1 MSTKEAQARIK
12 INKLLE
18 KSGWRFFDDEHG
30 KANISLEA
38 NTKLDSL
45 GDNFEQAKNGFIDF
59 LLLDERGFP
68 LVVLE
73 AKREDKN
80 PLDGK
85 EQACRYAQSKR
96 VRFVI
101 LSNGNLHYFWDIK
114 HGNPNLISEFPR
126 LESLKHKASFIPNNK
141 RLADELINDDYIAL
155 TQNSSFQDDP
165 KFQNL
170 NTRKEYLNDNNLRLL
185 RPYQVKAIHALQQQA
200 KYGNERFLFEMATGT
215 GKTLTS
221 AAVIKLFLR
230 TGNAKRVLF
239 LVDRIE
245 LENQANTNFV
255 KLLKNDYTTCIYKHN
270 KDDWQKAEI
279 VVTTIQSL
287 AINDKYQK
295 FSPTD
300 FDLLISDEAHRS
312 ISGNARAVF
321 EYFVGFKLGLTATPK
336 DYLKNIATNDNDQ
349 REWERRVLLD
359 TYKTFGCDSSE
370 PTFRYSLL
378 DGVQDGYLIN
388 PIVVDARTDITT
400 QLLSEKGYAVHY
412 IDENNDEINDNFIG
426 KDFEKKFFSVAT
438 NTAFCLTFM

>member
-165 KFQNL
+165 KFQTL
-170 NTRKEYLNDNNLRLL
+170 NTRKE
-185 RPYQVKAIHALQQQA
+185 
-200 KYGNERFLFEMATGT
+200 
-215 GKTLTS
+215 
-221 AAVIKLFLR
+221 
-230 TGNAKRVLF
+230 
-239 LVDRIE
+239 
-245 LENQANTNFV
+245 
-255 KLLKNDYTTCIYKHN
+255 
-270 KDDWQKAEI
+270 
-279 VVTTIQSL
+279 
-287 AINDKYQK
+287 
-295 FSPTD
+295 
-300 FDLLISDEAHRS
+300 
-312 ISGNARAVF
+312 
-321 EYFVGFKLGLTATPK
+321 
-336 DYLKNIATNDNDQ
+336 
-349 REWERRVLLD
+349 
-359 TYKTFGCDSSE
+359 
-370 PTFRYSLL
+370 
-378 DGVQDGYLIN
+378 
-388 PIVVDARTDITT
+388 
-400 QLLSEKGYAVHY
+400 
-412 IDENNDEINDNFIG
+412 
-426 KDFEKKFFSVAT
+426 
-438 NTAFCLTFM
+438 